1 MELSNTFVC
10 LMGIGTVFIGL
21 ICIVFLCMIMS
32 KLCMLT
38 APKAD
43 AQPQTAAPAAAPV
56 AAPAA
61 AAPIANRA
69 ELAAAISAVIAE
81 ELGESTDSFRIKSI
95 KRV

>member
-21 ICIVFLCMIMS
+21 ICIVFLCIIMGKICAIS
-32 KLCMLT
+32 
-38 APKAD
+38 APKAE
-43 AQPQTAAPAAAPV
+43 AQPQATPV
-56 AAPAA
+56 AAP

>member
-10 LMGIGTVFIGL
+10 LMGIGTVFFGL
-21 ICIVFLCMIMS
+21 ICIVFLCVIMS
-32 KLCMLT
+32 KINQLFT
-38 APKAD
+38 KVAPAP
-43 AQPQTAAPAAAPV
+43 ASQPAAAPV
-56 AAPAA
+56 AVQN

-69 ELAAAISAVIAE
+69 ELAAAISAAIAE